1 MRQHCDRRG
10 FCLDIGDGG
19 EFLHVSNA
27 IHDRVDLPLEHVSVG
42 QLALGATNL
51 HLPAW
56 IEEV

>member
-1 MRQHCDRRG
+1 
-10 FCLDIGDGG
+10 
-19 EFLHVSNA
+19 LHVSNA